1 MEETIIKLTQT
12 LPKAMEMAKI
22 DVASL
27 ASKLKVDESRI
38 QSFLSGKE
46 EPSFQEL
53 LMISQTLGVTT
64 DYLLTGKEF
73 ESK

>member
-1 MEETIIKLTQT
+1 MEETIIKLTLT
-12 LPKAMEMAKI
+12 LPNAMEKAKV
-22 DVASL
+22 DASSL

-46 EPSFQEL
+46 EPSFKEL
-53 LMISQTLGVTT
+53 LTISQTLGVTT

>member
-22 DVASL
+22 DATSL

>member
-53 LMISQTLGVTT
+53 LMISQTLGVAT